1 MFYGLGANGKLF
13 RGNMGAASSIHRYF
27 QEWQTAGFFEK
38 IWVLGLEKYDELE
51 GIGWEWQSVD
61 GCMIKAPLARES
73 VGHNPTDRGKNGDKT
88 QRFNR

>member
-1 MFYGLGANGKLF
+1 MFCGPGASGKLF
-13 RGNMGAASSIHRYF
+13 RGNMGAAAVF
-27 QEWQTAGFFEK
+27 T
-38 IWVLGLEKYDELE
+38 EKYDELE

-88 QRFNR
+88 